1 MEPAPT
7 VRDKRLASH
16 GITEL
21 QTLQVALGDLA
32 EVERQGRELRPQAL
46 ECVVRV
52 GSAAL
57 KHRREL
63 FLEDREQD
71 RPYVRKRRSGI
82 DRGKQRVM
90 SLVRVVRYKIFD
102 AERGVAARSDERRVG
117 KK

>member
-46 ECVVRV
+46 ERVVRV
-52 GSAAL
+52 GSAEL

-71 RPYVRKRRSGI
+71 RHYGRTGRRQ
-82 DRGKQRVM
+82 K
-90 SLVRVVRYKIFD
+90 
-102 AERGVAARSDERRVG
+102 ERRVG
-117 KK
+117 TGRGRTGRRRWYGVN